1 MASSSSTEDMKRIEL
16 YKYTHVFRSLSF
28 DIRFGVV
35 DATKFPTIVS
45 APSDIP
51 EVSAFVCLYGLPKP
65 PTPAFDRLF
74 AQMESRLLSLRETP
88 ARDDEFGMAELLVGE
103 SMGHIM
109 RRIACFESDVVVQR
123 QTFEK
128 AYSVYEGV
136 ILALCHSSLNE
147 SLHSIRKG
155 PKKAIIF
162 QPFEGLETYTPDAR
176 RLISH
181 CFAGMAICILM
192 SEKSASK
199 YVSLASEAVCLEA
212 VRPMELACTLRMLP
226 LIMSSTASALSLS
239 ESGKTYYMFKE
250 VSTKVLLP
258 LMLRMKRQDLY
269 DAELSLIDPDQQ
281 SKCAQFAQDL
291 VTHINTRLSSPAPLA
306 TVRTHVVDGKII
318 ERNCAACG
326 VWDRTG
332 DNHRRCNACKLVY
345 YCGKECQKAHWKLH
359 KSVCNK

>member
-1 MASSSSTEDMKRIEL
+1 M
-16 YKYTHVFRSLSF
+16 
-28 DIRFGVV
+28 
-35 DATKFPTIVS
+35 S

-51 EVSAFVCLYGLPKP
+51 EVSAFVCLYDLPKP

-192 SEKSASK
+192 SE
-199 YVSLASEAVCLEA
+199 
-212 VRPMELACTLRMLP
+212 R
-226 LIMSSTASALSLS
+226 ST
-239 ESGKTYYMFKE
+239 
-250 VSTKVLLP
+250 
-258 LMLRMKRQDLY
+258 
-269 DAELSLIDPDQQ
+269 
-281 SKCAQFAQDL
+281 
-291 VTHINTRLSSPAPLA
+291 